1 MMLPYIL
8 LKATDSREDL
18 VAAGHC
24 RMAPLPPTARWRA
37 IKRLSSAAML
47 QPALLLEGGL
57 GHPPVTQKALT
68 FSSWSLSVHVESGL
82 SSRAPRSLSGRGTS
96 AGVSA
101 NVDLRSHV

>member
-1 MMLPYIL
+1 MMLSYIL
-8 LKATDSREDL
+8 LKATNPREDL
-18 VAAGHC
+18 VAAGHR
-24 RMAPLPPTARWRA
+24 RMTPPPPTARWGA

-47 QPALLLEGGL
+47 QPALLLEGGF
-57 GHPPVTQKALT
+57 GHPPVTQEALP

>member
-1 MMLPYIL
+1 MMLSYIL
-8 LKATDSREDL
+8 LKATNPREDL
-18 VAAGHC
+18 VAAGH
-24 RMAPLPPTARWRA
+24 RHMTPPPPTARWRA

-57 GHPPVTQKALT
+57 GHPPVTQEALP

>member
-1 MMLPYIL
+1 MMLSYIL
-8 LKATDSREDL
+8 FEATDLREDP

-24 RMAPLPPTARWRA
+24 HMAPLPPTARWGA